1 MILRRLF
8 VVVSVACLAV
18 SPAIAEGLDVDLSA
32 PTLTLLGVQISGTVW
47 DPILNEFEAQIEGDP
62 DIQNYTT
69 PSDIARGFANAGA
82 ASTHLATQRSFSD
95 YRAFALVVGTGAAI
109 SAPTVDPS
117 AIESVADDFSDDGDI
132 YFGAAVQPVTVS
144 FGVNLSRWVDRLRV
158 NAKFGYFNLPYGT
171 IADEVSFRSMTIGV
185 GADYQIVET
194 RSVLAGVL
202 RWRGVSLGT
211 GLNYQTNSTAIQLT
225 IEDDSLSIPVTQ
237 TDLGVTV
244 PGAPETLGNL
254 VLSPE
259 VEAEI
264 LSSSWSIPLEVSTGL
279 RILYILDVNIGAG
292 VDLALGRSELSLGAG
307 SEIDF
312 EPAAGVDE
320 SQLAV
325 DPGSADLGIS
335 EENNPQF
342 LRPRLTAG
350 VGFNLGP
357 VKLDVP
363 MMYYLDVDGPTAM
376 VGVNLGIVW

>member
-1 MILRRLF
+1 MMFRRLF
-8 VVVSVACLAV
+8 VVFGVIAIVV
-18 SPAIAEGLDVDLSA
+18 SPSFAEGLDIDLTA
-32 PTLTLLGVQISGTVW
+32 PTLTILGTTISGTVW
-47 DPILNEFEAQIEGDP
+47 DDILLEFETQIEGDP

-69 PSDIARGFANAGA
+69 PTDIARGFANAGA

-95 YRAFALVVGTGAAI
+95 YRAFALVVGTGVAL

-117 AIESVADDFSDDGDI
+117 AIESVADDFSDEGDI
-132 YFGAAVQPVTVS
+132 YFGAAVQPITVS
-144 FGVNLSRWVDRLRV
+144 FGVNLSRWIDRLRV

-202 RWRGVSLGT
+202 RWRGVSLGS
-211 GLNYQTNSTAIQLT
+211 GLNYQTNTTAIELT
-225 IEDDSLSIPVTQ
+225 IEDDSLSIPVTK

-244 PGAPETLGNL
+244 PGAPETLGDL
-254 VLSPE
+254 VLSPG

-279 RILYILDVNIGAG
+279 RVLYILDVNVGAG
-292 VDLALGRSELSLGAG
+292 IDLAIGRSELSLGAG

-312 EPAAGVDE
+312 EPAAGVNE
-320 SQLAV
+320 SQVSV

-335 EENNPQF
+335 EESNPQF
-342 LRPRLTAG
+342 VRPRLTAG
-350 VGFNLGP
+350 IGLNMGP

-363 MMYYLDVDGPTAM
+363 MMYYLDLDGPTAM